1 VQAQLSNNA
10 LQVLRARYL
19 RRDPSGQVAEG
30 PDELFRRV
38 ARSVAQAETRSGA
51 AAVGEWEEK
60 FYDAM
65 AGLDLLPNSPCLM
78 NAGAPLGQL
87 SACFVLPVEDSMGGI
102 FDALKLMALIQQSG
116 GGVGFSFSRLRPK
129 GDPVASTGGT
139 ASGPVSFMRI
149 FDCATENIKQGGK
162 RRGAN
167 MGVLRV
173 DHPDAEEFIDAK
185 RDGQGFRNFNLSVGA
200 TDRFMEAAVADRS
213 WTLRHP
219 RTGRPARTVSAAEL
233 FARIGQAA
241 WETGDPGLLFLD
253 AINRD
258 NPTPEVGLI
267 EATNPC
273 GEVGLLPFESCNLAS
288 INLSHMVR
296 RGAGGHAIDWE
307 KLAQTARL
315 GIRFLDDALE
325 VGRWPAPQIE
335 SATRANR
342 KVGLG
347 VMGFAEMLIL
357 LGIPYASDQAATVAD
372 GLMRHLDGEAMVAS
386 HALAHERGAFPNWE
400 RSVYGREGLQL
411 RNATRTSIAPTG
423 TLSILAGT
431 SAGIEPLFAL
441 AYRRQHVLGG
451 QSLVEL
457 NPLFLRYARERS
469 FYSERLVQGLLA
481 RGTLAGLDGVPREAK
496 ALFRT
501 ALEIAPEDHLRIQAA
516 FQRHTDNAV
525 SKTVNLP
532 QSSTVGEVTAVYRRA
547 WELGVKGVTVY
558 RYGSKGEQVLQLGV
572 GEAPEEYEHFARCDP
587 HACKL

>member
-1 VQAQLSNNA
+1 
-10 LQVLRARYL
+10 
-19 RRDPSGQVAEG
+19 
-30 PDELFRRV
+30 
-38 ARSVAQAETRSGA
+38 
-51 AAVGEWEEK
+51 
-60 FYDAM
+60 
-65 AGLDLLPNSPCLM
+65 
-78 NAGAPLGQL
+78 
-87 SACFVLPVEDSMGGI
+87 
-102 FDALKLMALIQQSG
+102 
-116 GGVGFSFSRLRPK
+116 
-129 GDPVASTGGT
+129 
-139 ASGPVSFMRI
+139 
-149 FDCATENIKQGGK
+149 
-162 RRGAN
+162 
-167 MGVLRV
+167 
-173 DHPDAEEFIDAK
+173 
-185 RDGQGFRNFNLSVGA
+185 
-200 TDRFMEAAVADRS
+200 
-213 WTLRHP
+213 
-219 RTGRPARTVSAAEL
+219 L

-372 GLMRHLDGEAMVAS
+372 GLMRHLDGEAMIAS

-451 QSLVEL
+451 QSLVEP
-457 NPLFLRYARERS
+457 NPLFLRYAREHC
-469 FYSERLVQGLLA
+469 FYSEALVQGLLA
-481 RGTLAGLDGVPREAK
+481 RGTLAGLHEVPQEAK
-496 ALFRT
+496 ELFRT

-532 QSSTVGEVTAVYRRA
+532 QSATVGDVAAVYRRA
-547 WELGVKGVTVY
+547 WELGLKGITVY

-572 GEAPEEYEHFARCDP
+572 GETPEEREHFARCDP